1 MGTKIVTISMRGTA
15 LRERLSAMFQDR
27 EIFVRTGGQV
37 KFLKLSAT
45 LQRRIALALA
55 TAFLIL
61 FAITSVA
68 VVRDMLGAGARAELA
83 RQQAEVGQAEAKVA
97 AYGNRVGEVA
107 AELDARQ
114 TYLETLTGEI
124 RGEAI
129 EPAKSDATPS
139 NKAAVKKIGAHDV
152 KVVLK
157 SLFALRDRQDDYAV
171 TLTATVDR
179 RAARAE
185 AAIRKFGIDPKRL
198 GKTPAALG
206 GPFVAFRSKGRTVGD
221 LGPSIARLDQALIRM
236 ERLERALVAIPS
248 ARPANVEMVTSSY
261 GYRRDPFTGAGAFHS
276 GLDFR
281 GARGTPIHAAAAGRV
296 SFVGRKSGYGKVVEI
311 DHGQGIVTRYA
322 HLSRSDV
329 KQGQRVAAGVTVA
342 RMGSTGRSTGTHL
355 HFEVR
360 MNGTAMNP
368 RIFLEAKKDVL
379 ETKAVAAQ
387 RIADRAGTQNGQS

>member
-1 MGTKIVTISMRGTA
+1 VNFARRGTA
-15 LRERLSAMFQDR
+15 FRERFSALFQDR

-37 KFLKLSAT
+37 KFLKLSAI
-45 LQRRIALALA
+45 LQRRIALTLA
-55 TAFLIL
+55 AAFLIL

-68 VVRDMLGAGARAELA
+68 IVRDLLGAAERTTLA
-83 RQQAEVGQAEAKVA
+83 REQAEVDAAQAKVA
-97 AYGNRVGEVA
+97 AYRNRVGEVA

-124 RGEAI
+124 RGEEI
-129 EPAKSDATPS
+129 DPAKSAKTHS
-139 NKAAVKKIGAHDV
+139 NEAAAKTIGTNDV
-152 KVVLK
+152 KAVLK
-157 SLFALRDRQDDYAV
+157 SFFVLRDRQDDYAV

-185 AAIRKFGIDPKRL
+185 AAIRKFGIDPQRL
-198 GKTPAALG
+198 GKLPTALG
-206 GPFVAFRSKGRTVGD
+206 GPFVAFRSKGRTVSQ
-221 LGPSIARLDQALIRM
+221 LGASIARLDKALIRM

-296 SFVGRKSGYGKVVEI
+296 TFVGTKSGYGKVVEI

-322 HLSRSDV
+322 HLSRFDV
-329 KQGQRVAAGVTVA
+329 KQGQRVAPGVTVA

-387 RIADRAGTQNGQS
+387 RIADRASAQNG

>member
-1 MGTKIVTISMRGTA
+1 MNFARRGTA
-15 LRERLSAMFQDR
+15 FRERFSALFQDR

-37 KFLKLSAT
+37 KFLKLSAI
-45 LQRRIALALA
+45 LQRRIALTLA
-55 TAFLIL
+55 AAFLIL

-68 VVRDMLGAGARAELA
+68 IVRDLLGAAERTTLA
-83 RQQAEVGQAEAKVA
+83 REQAEVDAAQAKVA
-97 AYGNRVGEVA
+97 AYRNRVGEVA

-124 RGEAI
+124 RGEEI
-129 EPAKSDATPS
+129 DPAKSAKTHS
-139 NKAAVKKIGAHDV
+139 NEAAAKTIGTNDV
-152 KVVLK
+152 KAVLK
-157 SLFALRDRQDDYAV
+157 SFFVLRDRQDDYAV

-185 AAIRKFGIDPKRL
+185 AAIRKFGIDPQRL
-198 GKTPAALG
+198 GKLPTALG
-206 GPFVAFRSKGRTVGD
+206 GPFVAFRSKGRTVSQ
-221 LGPSIARLDQALIRM
+221 LGASIARLDKALIRM

-296 SFVGRKSGYGKVVEI
+296 TFVGTKSGYGKVVEI

-322 HLSRSDV
+322 HLSRFDV
-329 KQGQRVAAGVTVA
+329 KQGQRVAPGVTVA

-387 RIADRAGTQNGQS
+387 RIADRASAQNG